1 MRPRL
6 LSLLLTLILIPG
18 ASWAQFRYF
27 TKTEGLPSNTV
38 NNLFQDSDGFIW
50 ACTSAGLSYHN
61 GKRFIPVETLS
72 GKTVYCVCEPFNNGE
87 LWIGTSEG
95 LYSVKRESRVVEP
108 IVINLEGQDLSG
120 LSIFRIATDSDHNVW
135 IGGYGAGIFG
145 YSPKSGKWKKYDS
158 VGKTVRHILIGK
170 DKSVWVC
177 AADKYIYRYN
187 VAKDDFDVIP
197 IRDKFSSVAMTMAA
211 CACQDSNGDV
221 WICSVDSKLF
231 KLSLIDMQS
240 IMIPFDF
247 PLETITPRAI
257 EERTVGE
264 LVIGTNSG
272 LLSFDT
278 RHLTFSRLDKGD
290 SYHNGTLNDKFVH
303 ALLKD
308 IDGGL
313 WIGTYFG
320 GVNYMPS
327 GANYVD
333 TIYPA
338 SGCGN
343 IISVMA
349 ESGDATVLIGSDD
362 GGLSVYNTR
371 TGDYSRVDID
381 PSHLNLNIHALLL
394 ETDDIWI
401 GTYGN
406 GLYRLDGNLAAK
418 RHYTLNDVDKGDMNV
433 YSAYRDKEG
442 TLWIGT
448 KRGIATFNP
457 RTDSFT
463 RRLEL
468 EDNSDVTAMTEYN
481 GSLWFASQGCGLIRY
496 DSYSDSFEILQEKDE
511 NLPRS
516 LTCLQVYDSC
526 LFAGGN
532 GELIMMD
539 ADGKAG
545 KVEGILHK
553 NDRVCGM
560 LADNS
565 GLWITTSQGVICH
578 EKGQRPRYFNSEDGL
593 MNEQFSQ
600 SSIIRLSNGSIL
612 VGTNGGINGFLPQEL
627 KSNALHRPLKVAIT
641 EFADIT
647 PDGLRNELPIS
658 ENIVLKGDASSFA
671 IEFAAINYESRS
683 KVIYRYRL
691 KGYDNK
697 WNTVAQ
703 ENLDNGLI
711 YGHLKPG
718 YYTFEVAAA
727 PSSEDEF
734 GEGTSIK
741 IEVKASL
748 WSLLSKIILGVVIL
762 AILAALVIS
771 LLANFTFK
779 SLRSQSIGLA
789 LGNIMVQAQPET
801 TQRESNDSMMRELIL
816 KKGGPEEDKFISGVC
831 AFIESQIHNQNLSV
845 DDIAQEMNV
854 SRATVFNK
862 VKTILDTTPNQVIK
876 LLRLERAA
884 DELCKYNVRISDV
897 YYSVGFMSG
906 SYFTKLFRKEFG
918 MTPKEFARKYK
929 DKDAWRKDI
938 LNQTD

>member
-290 SYHNGTLNDKFVH
+290 RNHNGTLNDKFVH

-338 SGCGN
+338 SG
-343 IISVMA
+343 
-349 ESGDATVLIGSDD
+349 
-362 GGLSVYNTR
+362 
-371 TGDYSRVDID
+371 
-381 PSHLNLNIHALLL
+381 
-394 ETDDIWI
+394 
-401 GTYGN
+401 
-406 GLYRLDGNLAAK
+406 
-418 RHYTLNDVDKGDMNV
+418 
-433 YSAYRDKEG
+433 
-442 TLWIGT
+442 
-448 KRGIATFNP
+448 
-457 RTDSFT
+457 
-463 RRLEL
+463 
-468 EDNSDVTAMTEYN
+468 
-481 GSLWFASQGCGLIRY
+481 
-496 DSYSDSFEILQEKDE
+496 KD
-511 NLPRS
+511 
-516 LTCLQVYDSC
+516 
-526 LFAGGN
+526 
-532 GELIMMD
+532 
-539 ADGKAG
+539 
-545 KVEGILHK
+545 
-553 NDRVCGM
+553 
-560 LADNS
+560 
-565 GLWITTSQGVICH
+565 W
-578 EKGQRPRYFNSEDGL
+578 
-593 MNEQFSQ
+593 
-600 SSIIRLSNGSIL
+600 
-612 VGTNGGINGFLPQEL
+612 
-627 KSNALHRPLKVAIT
+627 
-641 EFADIT
+641 
-647 PDGLRNELPIS
+647 
-658 ENIVLKGDASSFA
+658 
-671 IEFAAINYESRS
+671 
-683 KVIYRYRL
+683 
-691 KGYDNK
+691 
-697 WNTVAQ
+697 
-703 ENLDNGLI
+703 
-711 YGHLKPG
+711 
-718 YYTFEVAAA
+718 
-727 PSSEDEF
+727 
-734 GEGTSIK
+734 
-741 IEVKASL
+741 
-748 WSLLSKIILGVVIL
+748 
-762 AILAALVIS
+762 
-771 LLANFTFK
+771 
-779 SLRSQSIGLA
+779 
-789 LGNIMVQAQPET
+789 
-801 TQRESNDSMMRELIL
+801 
-816 KKGGPEEDKFISGVC
+816 
-831 AFIESQIHNQNLSV
+831 
-845 DDIAQEMNV
+845 
-854 SRATVFNK
+854 
-862 VKTILDTTPNQVIK
+862 
-876 LLRLERAA
+876 
-884 DELCKYNVRISDV
+884 
-897 YYSVGFMSG
+897 
-906 SYFTKLFRKEFG
+906 
-918 MTPKEFARKYK
+918 
-929 DKDAWRKDI
+929 
-938 LNQTD
+938 